1 MGKIIEFHKKH
12 VDEERIKELTLKMSD
27 VIGNAEMTETESGDL
42 VLDAISEMKCDEIEK
57 QIRLELLKGGYTV
70 GEVDER

>member
-12 VDEERIKELTLKMSD
+12 VDEERIKELTLKMSE
-27 VIGNAEMTETESGDL
+27 VIGNAEMTQTEDGDIL
-42 VLDAISEMKCDEIEK
+42 LDAVSEMKCSEIEK

-70 GEVDER
+70 EEVYER